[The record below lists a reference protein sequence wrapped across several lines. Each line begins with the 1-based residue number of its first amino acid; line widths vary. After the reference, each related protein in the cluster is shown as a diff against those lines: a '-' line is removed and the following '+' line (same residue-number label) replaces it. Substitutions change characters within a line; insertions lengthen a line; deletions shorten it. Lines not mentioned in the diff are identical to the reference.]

1 MPLSSPTGAP
11 AIQAPSRLSAPSPA
25 PADWLTGEQLA
36 IVDAAHDGDTLAVEA
51 LAGTGKT
58 STLTEIARTMPNRR
72 GLYLAFNKRV
82 ATEAEGKMPGNMAVS
97 TAHAYAYQAV
107 GKHYGNR
114 LPGNPGFSRIKA
126 QAMAKILRVK
136 PAMLDTGTINPVAL
150 VRMAQATVNAFI
162 KTADVGIEAHH
173 IPSRIFTY
181 HSPVISEAILPVAR
195 QIWADLQLTN
205 GKFYFSHDVYLKL
218 WQLTNPVLPF
228 SFVMFDESQDAD
240 PVIATVVERQ
250 AIQRMYVG
258 DRNQAIYGW
267 RGAIDAMSKIKDARR
282 LPLTKS
288 FRFGPAIAEAA
299 NHWLHELGSTMR
311 VQGHDPIRSIVGPM
325 GDQPPRAVL
334 CRGNGTALGW
344 ILSMHQLNVPVALA
358 PGDSKAGKD
367 IARFAWAARDL
378 MNGEGTDHPELV
390 GFQTWKELV
399 EYVEEEENT
408 DDLKRMVGIIN
419 RVGIGGVIDAIKGL
433 VTEDRARVT
442 ISTGHQAKGLEWDSV
457 RVADD
462 FVPRLDEDE
471 NPIIDPESLML
482 NYVTVT
488 RAKLHLDPGPLGE
501 DMGLWTR

>member
-1 MPLSSPTGAP
+1 MPLSSPTGDPVGMA
-11 AIQAPSRLSAPSPA
+11 SRLSAPTPLV
-25 PADWLTGEQLA
+25 ADWLTGEQLD
-36 IVDAAHDGDTLAVEA
+36 IVDAAHDGDTLVVEA

-58 STLTEIARTMPNRR
+58 STLTEIARTMPSRS

-82 ATEAEGKMPGNMAVS
+82 AIEADGKMPGNVTVS
-97 TAHAYAYQAV
+97 TAHAFAYQAI
-107 GKHYGNR
+107 GKRYGNR
-114 LPGNPGFSRIKA
+114 LPGNPGFSRMKA
-126 QAMAKILRVK
+126 QTMAKVLRAK
-136 PAMLDTGTINPVAL
+136 PAMLDTGTVNPVAL
-150 VRMAQATVNAFI
+150 VRMAQATINDYI
-162 KTADVGIEAHH
+162 KTADVEIQAHH
-173 IPSRIFTY
+173 VPARILAH
-181 HSPVISEAILPVAR
+181 HSPVIVEAILPIAE
-195 QIWADLQLTN
+195 QIWADLKQTD
-205 GKFYFSHDVYLKL
+205 GRFYFTHDVYLKL
-218 WQLTNPVLPF
+218 WQLTNPVLPY

-240 PVIATVVERQ
+240 PVIASVVARQ
-250 AIQRMYVG
+250 AAQRMYVG

-282 LPLTKS
+282 YPLTKS

-311 VQGHDPIRSIVGPM
+311 VEGHAPIPSVVAPM
-325 GDQPPRAVL
+325 GDKPPRAVL

-344 ILSMHQLNVPVALA
+344 ILSMHQLNIPVALA
-358 PGDSKAGKD
+358 PGDKNAGKD
-367 IARFAWAARDL
+367 ISRFAWAARDL
-378 MNGEGTDHPELV
+378 MAGQGTDHPELV

-419 RVGIGGVIDAIKGL
+419 RVGINGVIDAIKGL

-462 FVPRLDEDE
+462 FVPRLDGDE

-488 RAKLHLDPGPLGE
+488 RAKLHLDPGPLAE

>member
-1 MPLSSPTGAP
+1 MPLSSPTGQITRHA
-11 AIQAPSRLSAPSPA
+11 SLSAPAPA
-25 PADWLTGEQLA
+25 PADWLTAEQLA
-36 IVDAAHDGDTLAVEA
+36 IVDAAHSGDILAVEA

-58 STLTEIARTMPNRR
+58 STLTEIARTMPFRS

-82 ATEAEGKMPGNMAVS
+82 AIEAERKMPGNVTVS

-107 GKHYGNR
+107 GKRYGNR

-126 QAMAKILRVK
+126 QVIAKMLRVK
-136 PAMLDTGTINPVAL
+136 PAMLDTGTVNPVAL
-150 VRMAQATVNAFI
+150 VRMAQATINAFL
-162 KTADVGIEAHH
+162 KTADRHPGKEHVPAHVLT
-173 IPSRIFTY
+173 R
-181 HSPVISEAILPVAR
+181 HSPEILPAIARVAE
-195 QIWADLQLTN
+195 QIWEDLQLTD
-205 GKFYFSHDVYLKL
+205 GRFHFTHDVYLKL

-228 SFVMFDESQDAD
+228 SFVMFDEAQDAD
-240 PVIATVVERQ
+240 PVIAAVVARQ
-250 AIQRMYVG
+250 AAQRMYVG

-267 RGAIDAMSKIKDARR
+267 RGAVDAMSKIKDAQR

-288 FRFGPAIAEAA
+288 FRFGPAIAETA
-299 NHWLHELGSTMR
+299 NHWLHELGSDMR
-311 VQGHDPIRSIVGPM
+311 VQGHDPIRSVVQPM
-325 GDQPPRAVL
+325 GDQAPRAIL

-344 ILSMHQLNVPVALA
+344 ILSMHQLGVPVALA
-358 PGDSKAGKD
+358 PGDAKAGKD

-378 MNGEGTDHPELV
+378 MAGEGTDHPELV

-408 DDLKRMVGIIN
+408 ADLKRMVNIIN
-419 RVGIGGVIDAIKGL
+419 RVGISGVIDAIKGL

-488 RAKLHLDPGPLGE
+488 RARLHLDPGPLAQ
-501 DMGLWTR
+501 DAGLWS